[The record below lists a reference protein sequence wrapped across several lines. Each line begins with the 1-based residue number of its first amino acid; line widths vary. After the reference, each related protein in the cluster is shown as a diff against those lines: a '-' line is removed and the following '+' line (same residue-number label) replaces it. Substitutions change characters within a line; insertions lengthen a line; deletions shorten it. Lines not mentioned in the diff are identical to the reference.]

1 VGLGILRNSLHSLNS
16 DKGIGEVIMLILK
29 MDGGGLRIGAKI
41 YPPLLNLIPPIG
53 VEEEV
58 DMDREE
64 EGEGDLVKLMD

>member
-1 VGLGILRNSLHSLNS
+1 LDR
-16 DKGIGEVIMLILK
+16 GIGEVIMLILK
-29 MDGGGLRIGAKI
+29 MDGGGLRIGAKT
-41 YPPLLNLIPPIG
+41 YPPLLNLIPIILG